1 MLGRKMYKTKL
12 CLLYQRGR
20 CPRQNCSFAH
30 GEVELRRF
38 GGSFNGRRDY
48 RSGDLRDKLER
59 RQSPTRRYSPGRDG
73 RGYHTFRSHKTVSH
87 DRGSS
92 LSRSPIR
99 RSERR
104 PKKKR
109 SLDGES
115 DISESHKLS
124 DGVEDTRKENNISSF
139 DEKVIYE
146 EKVWIMLREAKS
158 DIEKLE
164 DHKSHLEIF
173 LEKKFEE
180 AQKLSSKI
188 EDLEMQL
195 NREQEDCKRINS
207 RMDKF
212 FKAYGRYIKAQ
223 EELKRQV
230 CFVLTFF
237 LWSQS
242 RFQKLGDQLGLDI
255 SKLGA
260 NEEDSSINILS
271 DGEPNGDFQES
282 TPNDVM
288 HRGSSLK
295 KRSLVHTEAIEEV
308 KFGYV
313 SKKSKHSATL
323 SKPDR
328 LARSEGLSFSAEDA
342 TKDIE
347 TVKLNH
353 QEKKDIPLSLLD
365 GYKWNRGNF
374 SPKFSSLAKNR
385 SSDAERVLPYTSM
398 AANAIDE
405 LIEDIEID
413 EKSDGMVAVA
423 APNENGTVDNKIS
436 SSYLPPLPPPVNQN
450 VYKQA
455 SHFLFYFRY
464 EGDDEDVDVD
474 VEKVDSEM
482 IDIDLNGEV
491 DIEQ

>member
-48 RSGDLRDKLER
+48 RSSDLRDKLDR

-109 SLDGES
+109 SVDGES

-146 EKVWIMLREAKS
+146 EKLREAKS

-207 RMDKF
+207 RIDKF

-223 EELKRQV
+223 EELKR
-230 CFVLTFF
+230 
-237 LWSQS
+237 SQS

-260 NEEDSSINILS
+260 NEEDSSIYILS

-295 KRSLVHTEAIEEV
+295 KRSLVHTEAIDEV
-308 KFGYV
+308 KYGYV

-323 SKPDR
+323 SKPDK
-328 LARSEGLSFSAEDA
+328 LSRSEGLSFSAEDA

-347 TVKLNH
+347 TIKLN
-353 QEKKDIPLSLLD
+353 QEKTDLPLSLLD
-365 GYKWNRGNF
+365 GYKRNRGKF

-385 SSDAERVLPYTSM
+385 SSDAERVLPHTSM

-423 APNENGTVDNKIS
+423 APNENGTLDNKIS

-450 VYKQA
+450 VYKQ
-455 SHFLFYFRY
+455 Y